1 MSLSEQLK
9 QAMKDAM
16 RAKDKDRLGTIRMAL
31 AAVKQI
37 EIDERITLDDK
48 AVTAVLTKMVKQRKD
63 AISQFQQAGRTDLA
77 DKESGEILVLEDF
90 LPKPLGEDEIAAM
103 IDEAID
109 QVSAAGMK
117 DMGKVMGVLKPK
129 MLGRA
134 DMAVVSG
141 IIKARLNA

>member
-16 RAKDKDRLGTIRMAL
+16 RAKDKVRLGTIRMAL
-31 AAVKQI
+31 AAIKQI
-37 EIDERITLDDK
+37 EVDERIELDDK
-48 AVTAVLTKMVKQRKD
+48 AITAVLTKLVKQRKD
-63 AISQFQQAGRTDLA
+63 SIAQYQEAGRDDLA
-77 DKESGEILVLEDF
+77 DNEAAEIKVLEDF
-90 LPKPLGEDEIAAM
+90 LPKALTEDEINALIEQTITELNA
-103 IDEAID
+103 E
-109 QVSAAGMK
+109 GMK
-117 DMGKVMGVLKPK
+117 DMGKVMGALKPK